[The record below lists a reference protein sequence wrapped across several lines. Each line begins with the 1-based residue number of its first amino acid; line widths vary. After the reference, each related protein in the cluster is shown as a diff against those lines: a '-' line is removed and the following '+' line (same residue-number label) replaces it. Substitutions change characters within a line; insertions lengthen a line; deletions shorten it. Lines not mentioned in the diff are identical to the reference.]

1 MDIEENQNPEIHI
14 EQSKNPETNFEDRQ
28 NPEKDIENN
37 QNPEMDFEKNKKPEM
52 DSQERQSTE
61 MDFEKSE
68 NPETESEERQNPE
81 MDFEENE
88 NPETESEER
97 KNPERET
104 ESDLKSMEFCDEASP
119 RGVLEIPVSGTES
132 DQSSSTSSSS
142 SLGEKTTT
150 GRSQGQRGQWK
161 NVLELLKRKSARR
174 FSTMPFLAASYEM
187 SRRNLRRKLARIRSA
202 EEGRVV
208 DCEGF
213 MAAKPSW
220 RSFGYAELA
229 AATANFSPGKVDTSI
244 ESKLENFTDNLIGRG
259 GQAEVYKGCFSDG
272 QIVAVKR
279 LIKKEKENEERIGD
293 FLSELGI
300 IAHIDHPNAA
310 RLLGFGVDGGSEG
323 LEWKIRFKV
332 AIGVAEG
339 LQYLHHNCQ
348 RRIIHR
354 DIKASNILLTQDYE
368 AQISDFGLA
377 KWLPEK
383 WTHHVV
389 FPIEGTFGY
398 LAPEYF
404 MHGIID
410 EKTDVFAYGVL
421 LLELITGRRAVD
433 SSQQSLV
440 IWAKPMLDMN
450 NFRELAD
457 ARLGEG
463 FDIIEMKRVMLT
475 ASMCIHHQS
484 SRRPYMN
491 RVVQLLKAEDGYQ
504 ELKPKSTALR
514 SVMLDACD
522 LEDYTCST
530 YLNDLNRHRQL
541 VME

>member
-1 MDIEENQNPEIHI
+1 MVFFLSNVNSKSGQIPHLFFSRRFLCFLRSYCFLTYSPLPQTDTGVGEENGQNLEMDIEENQNPEIHI
-14 EQSKNPETNFEDRQ
+14 EQSQNPETNFEDRQ

-68 NPETESEERQNPE
+68 NPETESKERQNPE

-97 KNPERET
+97 KDPETET

-142 SLGEKTTT
+142 SSGEKTTT

-229 AATANFSPGKVDTSI
+229 AATANFSPG
-244 ESKLENFTDNLIGRG
+244 
-259 GQAEVYKGCFSDG
+259 
-272 QIVAVKR
+272 
-279 LIKKEKENEERIGD
+279 ERI
-293 FLSELGI
+293 
-300 IAHIDHPNAA
+300 
-310 RLLGFGVDGGSEG
+310 
-323 LEWKIRFKV
+323 
-332 AIGVAEG
+332 
-339 LQYLHHNCQ
+339 
-348 RRIIHR
+348 
-354 DIKASNILLTQDYE
+354 
-368 AQISDFGLA
+368 
-377 KWLPEK
+377 
-383 WTHHVV
+383 
-389 FPIEGTFGY
+389 
-398 LAPEYF
+398 
-404 MHGIID
+404 
-410 EKTDVFAYGVL
+410 
-421 LLELITGRRAVD
+421 LELFFCFCFFI
-433 SSQQSLV
+433 
-440 IWAKPMLDMN
+440 
-450 NFRELAD
+450 
-457 ARLGEG
+457 
-463 FDIIEMKRVMLT
+463 
-475 ASMCIHHQS
+475 
-484 SRRPYMN
+484 
-491 RVVQLLKAEDGYQ
+491 
-504 ELKPKSTALR
+504 
-514 SVMLDACD
+514 
-522 LEDYTCST
+522 
-530 YLNDLNRHRQL
+530 
-541 VME
+541 